1 MNIRDTLKM
10 TKSVFYKNWSMI
22 LIKLKV
28 LKAKYLQYP
37 DTSVVNS
44 EVKIMSL
51 KPHSHCTLVAENCQ
65 KIARVPSV

>member
-1 MNIRDTLKM
+1 MNIRYTMKI

-51 KPHSHCTLVAENCQ
+51 SESSAG
-65 KIARVPSV
+65 S

>member
-1 MNIRDTLKM
+1 MNIRYTLKI
-10 TKSVFYKNWSMI
+10 TKSVFYKNWCMI

-44 EVKIMSL
+44 EMKIMSL
-51 KPHSHCTLVAENCQ
+51 SESSAG
-65 KIARVPSV
+65 S

>member
-1 MNIRDTLKM
+1 MNIRYTLKI

-37 DTSVVNS
+37 VTSIVNL
-44 EVKIMSL
+44 EVKIVSL
-51 KPHSHCTLVAENCQ
+51 SESSAG
-65 KIARVPSV
+65 S

>member
-1 MNIRDTLKM
+1 MNIRYTLKM

-44 EVKIMSL
+44 EVKIRSL
-51 KPHSHCTLVAENCQ
+51 SESSAG
-65 KIARVPSV
+65 S

>member
-1 MNIRDTLKM
+1 MNIRYTLKM

-44 EVKIMSL
+44 GVKIMSL
-51 KPHSHCTLVAENCQ
+51 SESSAG
-65 KIARVPSV
+65 S

>member
-1 MNIRDTLKM
+1 MNIRYTLKM

-51 KPHSHCTLVAENCQ
+51 SESSAG
-65 KIARVPSV
+65 S

>member
-1 MNIRDTLKM
+1 MNIRYTLKI

-51 KPHSHCTLVAENCQ
+51 SESSAG
-65 KIARVPSV
+65 S

>member
-1 MNIRDTLKM
+1 MNIRYTLKM

-37 DTSVVNS
+37 VTSVVNS

-51 KPHSHCTLVAENCQ
+51 SESSAG
-65 KIARVPSV
+65 S